1 MKEKLKKM
9 NNEQLKQRV
18 EELRG
23 IADNPESRS
32 AEELEQ
38 LAEERQLI
46 DEILNERRAEAARE
60 QLRRDSVANGQIVTV
75 PVGSAPQEQR
85 TAVPGVDSPEYRSAW
100 LKNMATQLGITQFGE
115 MTKEERTAFVHTT
128 ANTDELVPTNIMN
141 RIIELIDSEYP
152 ILNDATPSSMVQ
164 GFGVPRHTGISQ
176 GDAAAT
182 SEGVANDDE
191 EDTFDLLPLTGV
203 EIKKHLDRT
212 RKMKWQS
219 ISAFEDWIVS
229 HIADRIGVAKEGRIL
244 AQLADATY
252 GIAAANVGTGVE
264 ATDANIR
271 AWFAKIKGK
280 GQRVVYA
287 NAYTIWNILAGIN
300 DGAGHK
306 AFIPSPMADP
316 ITQGVMYGCIVKLDD
331 NLSDKVMLAGIPKK
345 ILANNFEE
353 LFIQKSIH
361 PKTFVETIAGYS
373 LFDAGLENPRSFVK
387 VTFQ

>member
-9 NNEQLKQRV
+9 NNDQLRQRV

-23 IADNPESRS
+23 IADNPENRS

-38 LAEERQLI
+38 LAEERQMI

-60 QLRRDSVANGQIVTV
+60 QLRRDSVANGQIVSI

-85 TAVPGVDSPEYRSAW
+85 TAIPGADSPEYRSAW
-100 LKNMATQLGITQFGE
+100 LKNLAESIKVTQFGE
-115 MTKEERTAFVHTT
+115 MTQEERTAFIHTT
-128 ANTDELVPTNIMN
+128 ANTDEVVPTAIMN
-141 RIIELIDSEYP
+141 RIIELVESEYP
-152 ILNDATPSSMVQ
+152 IYNDATKSAMVQ
-164 GFGVPRHTGISQ
+164 GFGVPRHTSIEQ
-176 GDAAAT
+176 GDAAST

-191 EDTFDLLPLTGV
+191 QDNFDLLPLSGV
-203 EIKKHLDRT
+203 EIKKHLDMS

-219 ISAFEDWIVS
+219 ISAFEDWVVT
-229 HIADRIGVAKEGRIL
+229 HIAERIGVAKEGRIMT
-244 AQLADATY
+244 QMADATY
-252 GIAAANVGTGVE
+252 GIAASNVATGVE

-271 AWFAKIKGK
+271 AKLGLIKGK

-300 DGAGHK
+300 DGAGNK

-316 ITQGVMYGCIVKLDD
+316 VTQGVMYGCIVKLDD
-331 NLSDKVMLAGIPKK
+331 NLSDKVMLAGIPSK

-353 LFIQKSIH
+353 LFIQRAIH

-373 LFDAGLENPRSFVK
+373 LFDAGLENPKSFVK